1 MSTYREEML
10 ERAKKVDTKLY
21 EVMQRIDFNQGAVN
35 LSRMVKALESFP
47 WLNSAEDK
55 QRLDDTKYYLRNN
68 FKLRK

>member
-10 ERAKKVDTKLY
+10 TKAKKVDVKLY
-21 EVMQRIDFNQGAVN
+21 EAMTRIDFNQGAPN

-47 WLNSAEDK
+47 WLNSESDT
-55 QRLDDTKYYLRNN
+55 QRLNDAKYYLRNN